1 MIKTLRITSVVAAIL
16 AGVFF
21 VFPVI
26 YGVRSD
32 ERIDEFL
39 KLPSVKE
46 KFEDAADSK
55 TKTGES
61 RESPLVKQAVDFFP
75 TAFSREDRVGTFLET
90 HPAYR
95 LGSPY

>member
-32 ERIDEFL
+32 ERVDEFL
-39 KLPSVKE
+39 KLPSVRE
-46 KFEDAADSK
+46 KFEGVADNK
-55 TKTGES
+55 EKTGES
-61 RESPLVKQAVDFFP
+61 RLSKRQVLQEKCLLHPNSK
-75 TAFSREDRVGTFLET
+75 FLAPSIVQEIRNCR
-90 HPAYR
+90 R
-95 LGSPY
+95 L